1 MAVTPLHWRS
11 GEEMSDDYAWLK
23 PGGRVKSG
31 RRTGTILDDVYSGY
45 VTVEWDNGITEPL
58 VHIRWLKPA

>member
-1 MAVTPLHWRS
+1 
-11 GEEMSDDYAWLK
+11 MSDDYAWLK